1 MNQLKKDE
9 ILFFISNMLKTGQK
23 VTDALIYYENEV
35 ETSDSIKD
43 IISDVVE
50 DINKGKPLEDVL
62 FEYEIIN
69 EFQRNILS
77 SSSDKKLAFERIRR
91 YGRNRDEA
99 TIFYRKKL
107 FWFTIISSLVFIALP
122 YLIDFFNSQIE
133 IQAINT
139 MEKKEYNPIIVFI
152 MSYRDYYFFFAG
164 AIVLFASALVAFYI
178 YTYENELELHYRVFK
193 IRALVDSVIYFEVI
207 NDLFESGLKSHQVL
221 DLAGRYMY
229 PESSREYFLSIK
241 EKIVNSKLINQELKS
256 LAINDFAIF
265 IITTS
270 QQTGDIV
277 GGFKNGLISIK
288 DYKEEKE
295 QKLRDNIELSVFT
308 FNALLVSLFLFF
320 VLIAH
325 IDITM

>member
-1 MNQLKKDE
+1 
-9 ILFFISNMLKTGQK
+9 
-23 VTDALIYYENEV
+23 
-35 ETSDSIKD
+35 
-43 IISDVVE
+43 
-50 DINKGKPLEDVL
+50 
-62 FEYEIIN
+62 
-69 EFQRNILS
+69 
-77 SSSDKKLAFERIRR
+77 
-91 YGRNRDEA
+91 
-99 TIFYRKKL
+99 
-107 FWFTIISSLVFIALP
+107 
-122 YLIDFFNSQIE
+122 
-133 IQAINT
+133 
-139 MEKKEYNPIIVFI
+139 